1 MCRRPTIMRIA
12 VTIAL
17 TAALVACGRSPSPST
32 ASGIFGAVTAGPTCP
47 VEMQGSPCP
56 PGLWTGE
63 VTATDVS
70 GRVFRTTTDD
80 RGSYSLAL
88 APGSYQVVPVTS
100 GGPPFGKPTS
110 VVVVAGAMQRVD
122 LTVDTGI
129 R

>member
-1 MCRRPTIMRIA
+1 MS
-12 VTIAL
+12 IAL
-17 TAALVACGRSPSPST
+17 TAALVACGRSASSPA

-47 VEMQGSPCP
+47 VEVQGSPCP

-63 VTATDVS
+63 VTATDAS

-80 RGSYSLAL
+80 RGSYSLSL

-100 GGPPFGKPTS
+100 AGPPFGKPTS
-110 VVVVAGAMQRVD
+110 VVVVAGAMRRVD
-122 LTVDTGI
+122 LSVDTGI

>member
-1 MCRRPTIMRIA
+1 MRFIA
-12 VTIAL
+12 PAVIVIAL
-17 TAALVACGRSPSPST
+17 TACGRAASP
-32 ASGIFGAVTAGPTCP
+32 AADSGIFGTVTAGPTCP

-63 VTATDVS
+63 VAATDGE

-80 RGSYSLAL
+80 HGSYSLSL
-88 APGSYQVVPVTS
+88 APGTYEVVPVTS
-100 GGPPFGKPTS
+100 GGPPFGKSTS
-110 VVVVAGAMQRVD
+110 VVVVEGAVQRVD

>member
-1 MCRRPTIMRIA
+1 MRTA

-17 TAALVACGRSPSPST
+17 TAALVACGRSASSPAT
-32 ASGIFGAVTAGPTCP
+32 SGIFGSVTAGPTCP
-47 VEMQGSPCP
+47 VEVQGSPCP

-63 VTATDVS
+63 VTATDAD

-80 RGSYSLAL
+80 RGSYSLSL

-100 GGPPFGKPTS
+100 AGPPFGKPTS
-110 VVVVAGAMQRVD
+110 VVVVAGAAQRVD

>member
-1 MCRRPTIMRIA
+1 MRTAI
-12 VTIAL
+12 TIAL
-17 TAALVACGRSPSPST
+17 TAALVACGRASSPST
-32 ASGIFGAVTAGPTCP
+32 DAGIFGTVSAGPTCP
-47 VEMQGSPCP
+47 VEMQASPCP
-56 PGLWTGE
+56 NGLWTGE
-63 VTATDVS
+63 VTATDAN

-80 RGSYSLAL
+80 RGNYSLSL

-110 VVVVAGAMQRVD
+110 AVVVAGAVQRVD